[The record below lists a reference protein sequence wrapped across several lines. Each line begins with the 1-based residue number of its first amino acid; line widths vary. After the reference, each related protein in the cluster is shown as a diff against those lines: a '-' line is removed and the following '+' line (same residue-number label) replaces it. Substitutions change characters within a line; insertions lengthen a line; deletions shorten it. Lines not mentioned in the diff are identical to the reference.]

1 MPLLTRIGIFGG
13 HRDDRAHPRSG
24 RVLLVTGA
32 LCVTLMAPVLS
43 ACSENTE
50 SAEPSGPA
58 DGGEFPVTITHK
70 LGSTTIPE
78 EPQRVVA
85 LGGADADIA
94 VALGVS
100 PVAVTKYSDGEYAPW
115 LKPEIDPAKV
125 EVIGGGGGE
134 GSAGEVSLEQVA
146 ALKPDLILAGQYF
159 GVEGLY
165 DKLAQIAPTIAYQES
180 QLTDSWEEQT
190 KVIGQALGRQD
201 RAQEVIAGVRSKI
214 DEVRRAHPEFEGK
227 TASYSFHFAP
237 DAIQTINSTDDYAAV
252 LFGDLG
258 LRLSPKVTALEGD
271 QGAQISLEQ
280 IETLD
285 ADVLLLAYASDDLRT
300 SLENNPVFQS
310 VPAVKDGRY
319 VPLGLDAVTALRLP
333 SVLSIPYGL
342 DQLEPGLTKALG

>member
-1 MPLLTRIGIFGG
+1 MPLLARIGISDG

-24 RVLLVTGA
+24 RVLLLTGA
-32 LCVTLMAPVLS
+32 LCVTLMAPLLS
-43 ACSENTE
+43 ACSENTQ
-50 SAEPSGPA
+50 SAKPSAPA
-58 DGGEFPVTITHK
+58 GGAEFPVTVTHK
-70 LGSTTIPE
+70 LGSTTIPAQ
-78 EPQRVVA
+78 PQRVVA
-85 LGGADADIA
+85 LAGADADIA
-94 VALGVS
+94 VALGVP
-100 PVAVTKYSDGEYAPW
+100 PVAVTKYSTGEYSPW
-115 LKPEIDPAKV
+115 LKPKIDPAKV
-125 EVIGGGGGE
+125 TLVGDEGGGGQ
-134 GSAGEVSLEQVA
+134 VSLEQIA

-159 GVEGLY
+159 QIDAQYKQLS
-165 DKLAQIAPTIAYQES
+165 QIAPTIAYQKA

-214 DEVRRAHPEFEGK
+214 DEIRRAHPEFEGK
-227 TASYSFHFAP
+227 TASYSYHFAP

-252 LFGDLG
+252 LFGGLG

-271 QGAQISLEQ
+271 QGARISLEQ

-285 ADVLLLAYASDDLRT
+285 ADVMILAYASDNLRP

-319 VPLGLDAVTALRLP
+319 VPLGVDAVTALRLP

-342 DQLEPGLTKALG
+342 DELEPGLTKALG

>member
-1 MPLLTRIGIFGG
+1 MPSLTRIGFFGG
-13 HRDDRAHPRSG
+13 HRDDRARSRPG
-24 RVLLVTGA
+24 RVLLLTGA
-32 LCVTLMAPVLS
+32 LCVTLLAPVLS

-50 SAEPSGPA
+50 SAEPSAPV

-94 VALGVS
+94 VALGVP
-100 PVAVTKYSDGEYAPW
+100 PVAVTKYSNGEYAPW
-115 LKPEIDPAKV
+115 LKSEIDPAKV
-125 EVIGGGGGE
+125 ELIGGE
-134 GSAGEVSLEQVA
+134 GGAEEVSLEQIA

-159 GVEGLY
+159 QIDAQYEQLS
-165 DKLAQIAPTIAYQES
+165 QIAPTVAYQKT

-190 KVIGQALGRQD
+190 KVIGQALGRPD

-227 TASYSFHFAP
+227 TATYSFNFAP
-237 DAIQTINSTDDYAAV
+237 DSIQTINSTDDYAAV
-252 LFGDLG
+252 LFDDLG
-258 LRLSPKVTALEGD
+258 LKLSPQVTALEGD
-271 QGAQISLEQ
+271 QGARISLEQ
-280 IETLD
+280 IGILD
-285 ADVLLLAYASDDLRT
+285 ADVLVLAYPSDDLRT

-310 VPAVKDGRY
+310 VPAVQDGRY
-319 VPLGLDAVTALRLP
+319 VPLGLDAVSALRLP

>member
-13 HRDDRAHPRSG
+13 HQDSAHARSSRA
-24 RVLLVTGA
+24 LLLTGA

-43 ACSENTE
+43 ACSENTK
-50 SAEPSGPA
+50 SAEPAAPA

-70 LGSTTIPE
+70 LGSTTIPAK
-78 EPQRVVA
+78 PQRVVA

-94 VALGVS
+94 VALGVP
-100 PVAVTKYSDGEYAPW
+100 PVAVTRFSTGEYAPW
-115 LKPEIDPAKV
+115 LKPEIDTAKV
-125 EVIGGGGGE
+125 ELIGGASG
-134 GSAGEVSLEQVA
+134 ADEVSLEQVA

-159 GVEGLY
+159 QIDAQYEQLS
-165 DKLAQIAPTIAYQES
+165 QIAPTIAYQET

-190 KVIGQALGRQD
+190 KVIGRALGQQD
-201 RAQEVIAGVRSKI
+201 RAQEVIAGVKSKI

-237 DAIQTINSTDDYAAV
+237 DSLQTINSTDDYAAEI
-252 LFGDLG
+252 LGDLG
-258 LRLSPKVTALEGD
+258 LSLSPKVTALEGN

-280 IETLD
+280 IGTLD
-285 ADVLLLAYASDDLRT
+285 ADVLILAYTSDDLRK

-319 VPLGLDAVTALRLP
+319 LPVSLDTAYALRQP
-333 SVLSIPYGL
+333 SVLSIPHSL
-342 DQLEPGLTKALG
+342 DQIEPGLAKALG

>member
-1 MPLLTRIGIFGG
+1 MPLLTRIFGG
-13 HRDDRAHPRSG
+13 HRDDNAHARPGRA
-24 RVLLVTGA
+24 LLLTGA

-43 ACSENTE
+43 ACSENTK
-50 SAEPSGPA
+50 SAEPAAPA

-70 LGSTTIPE
+70 LGSTTIPAK
-78 EPQRVVA
+78 PQRVVA

-94 VALGVS
+94 VALGVP
-100 PVAVTKYSDGEYAPW
+100 PVAVTKYSNGEYAPW
-115 LKPEIDPAKV
+115 LKPEIDTA
-125 EVIGGGGGE
+125 EVKLIGGGGGE
-134 GSAGEVSLEQVA
+134 GGADVVSLEQVA

-159 GVEGLY
+159 QIDAQYEQLS
-165 DKLAQIAPTIAYQES
+165 QIAPTIAYQET

-190 KVIGQALGRQD
+190 AVIGRALGRPD
-201 RAQEVIAGVRSKI
+201 RAQEVIAGVKSKI

-237 DAIQTINSTDDYAAV
+237 DSIQTINSTDDYAAV
-252 LFGDLG
+252 LFGGLG

-271 QGAQISLEQ
+271 QGARISLEQ

-285 ADVLLLAYASDDLRT
+285 ADVVILAYASDNLRP

-342 DQLEPGLTKALG
+342 DELEPGLTKALG